1 MTPMTPK
8 VTYTLPFVT
17 LALVVAGCD
26 ASDDGAKR
34 RNLATD
40 DDGGANGPACTDV
53 GKGYTGF
60 GGTKL
65 EDKRV
70 NAAIGA
76 DRTRIKPYTALK
88 AEYERVIGQAPNS
101 LGQAAGSFGSPPT
114 RFASEPR
121 AGAIQLYSAFR
132 VAFDGCLTF
141 TATAPEYSA
150 APTKESAT
158 AQCTTMARKFWSR
171 APTPEEVDQCTQVA
185 TNDTGTEPD
194 VRRRWAYTCAT
205 LLSSA
210 GFLTY

>member
-1 MTPMTPK
+1 MKRSNTHPLS
-8 VTYTLPFVT
+8 VVT
-17 LALVVAGCD
+17 LCLVVAGCD
-26 ASDDGAKR
+26 ASDNATKR
-34 RNLATD
+34 RNLAS
-40 DDGGANGPACTDV
+40 DDGGSNAPACTDF

-76 DRTRIKPYTALK
+76 DRARIKPYTALK
-88 AEYERVIGQAPNS
+88 AEYERVIGQAPDS
-101 LGQAAGSFGSPPT
+101 LGQAAGSFGSPPA

-141 TATAPEYSA
+141 TATAAEFGA

-185 TNDTGTEPD
+185 LNDSSKEAD